1 MVLADSMGT
10 ALPNLTS
17 REAANVVNSIIEV
30 LRDTLAG
37 GQDVKI
43 AGFGKFY
50 LKDKDAR
57 MGRNPQTGEAIK
69 ISARRVLGFKVSDS
83 LKQSINGAL

>member
-1 MVLADSMGT
+1 MGT
-10 ALPNLTS
+10 ALPSLTS

-57 MGRNPQTGEAIK
+57 MGRNPQTGEAIE

-83 LKQSINGAL
+83 LKQSINGALQ